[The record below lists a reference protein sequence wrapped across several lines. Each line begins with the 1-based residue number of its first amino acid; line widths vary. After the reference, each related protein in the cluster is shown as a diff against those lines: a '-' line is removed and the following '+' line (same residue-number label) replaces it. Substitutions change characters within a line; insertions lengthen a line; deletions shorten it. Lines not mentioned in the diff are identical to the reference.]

1 MSFSPKNPF
10 IHLNAHSTYSLLD
23 GMMPMKKLAA
33 WAHDNNMPAL
43 GVTDTNNM
51 FGAIDM
57 SFAFKDAGVQPLF
70 GTQLGI
76 RRPDQEG
83 FLKDA
88 GRLTFYVQNEEGWR
102 NICVLISKAY
112 IDKDPA
118 EMPNVPLDV
127 LKAHSA
133 GLICLTGGAQISPL
147 TGLVEEGRHDKA
159 DEFLQSLKGTFDNRL
174 YVELQR
180 HGLPREELMEPHLSD
195 WAYKH
200 SLPLVATNDSRFFKE
215 EHLNPYEVMLSIGSG
230 SVMSDPE
237 RPRSTPHHRLKSAE
251 EMCALFE
258 DVPEAIEHTSAI
270 AKRCAY
276 WMPVGT
282 YYMPAWPRKDDDPSV
297 EDIMREESEKGFRMR
312 MDEYVLPLIESEEE
326 KQKAEQFYRDRL
338 EFEIK
343 TINQMGYPGYFLIT
357 SDFIRWSKANDI
369 PVGPGRGSGAGSLVA
384 YCLDITDVDPI
395 RWDLYFE
402 RFLNPERVSLPDFD
416 VDFCPEG
423 RDDVIAYVRDKYGAE
438 NVSQIITFGTLKARA
453 CIRDVGRV
461 LEMGFGPVGAIAG
474 FIPEGPA
481 SIPIEQALME
491 EDKLRDLY
499 DTDEDVQMLI
509 DIAMDLEGAYRHAS
523 THAAGIH
530 IADRPIHKI
539 APLFKDPRSDMQ
551 VTAFDWG
558 KAEAA
563 GLVKFDFLGL
573 KTLTVVNYAIKDI
586 YKNHGIEIDPLKIPF
601 EDEKTFKLLQDGYT
615 IGVFQVES
623 RGMTEYLKKIY
634 PDKFQYLSDII
645 ALYRPGPLSSG
656 MVDDFIDCRHGRKEP
671 VYPHPALEP
680 VLKETF
686 GVPVYQEQIMKMAQ
700 VMAGY
705 TLGGADMLRRA
716 MGKKKPEEM
725 AKQKAIFLEGCK
737 KVHNLG
743 EKEAMEIFALMEG
756 FAAYGFNKAHTIA
769 YALVSWQTAYLK
781 ANYPLEFLA
790 ASMTLDRGNSEKVLK
805 FKAEMQRMD
814 VALQPPCVNH
824 SSVFFT
830 VAAQAGGKDGDGIE
844 HKNGA
849 IRFALGAI
857 KGVGD
862 EAMEALVKE
871 REENGPY
878 EDIYDFVE
886 RQDPSFF
893 NKRILEAL
901 AKSGALDGICDNR
914 AEVVENAD
922 LLLGLMQS
930 TFEQKNSDQIG
941 LFGLGGGEEAEAPT
955 LSRPDMRFAN
965 QWDTFEKLKQEL
977 NSLGFY
983 LSAHPLESYLD
994 VLKEVDGLSDMNTLE
1009 EKATASG
1016 TIVKVAG
1023 VIAAKR
1029 IRKTKTG
1036 KRMAILHLSDRSG
1049 QDEIAVFPEAY
1060 DAYADLIDAGVPLLA
1075 HLSVAKEDDRLRVS
1089 VERLESLEDV
1099 AQGPSEIALPLRDLQ
1114 AARLLK
1120 EHMDE
1125 LSSGR
1130 TKPLL
1135 KVQLEG
1141 RGEVHLKLKKGF
1153 KITKP
1158 FLAKAETL
1166 QQ

>member
-1 MSFSPKNPF
+1 MSSSNKKPF

-23 GMMPMKKLAA
+23 GMMPTKKLAG
-33 WAHDNNMPAL
+33 WAVDNNMPAL

-57 SFAFKDAGVQPLF
+57 SFAFKDAGVQPIF

-88 GRLTFYVQNEEGWR
+88 GRLTFHVQNEEGWR
-102 NICVLISKAY
+102 NICILISKAY

-118 EMPNVPLDV
+118 ELPNIPLDV
-127 LKAHSA
+127 LKAHSN
-133 GLICLTGGAQISPL
+133 GLLCMTGGAQISPI
-147 TGLVEEGRHDKA
+147 TGLVEAGQVDKA
-159 DEFLQSLKGTFDNRL
+159 EAFLKELHGIFDDRL

-180 HGLPREELMEPHLSD
+180 HGLAREEMMEPHLSE

-200 SLPLVATNDSRFFKE
+200 GLPLVATNDSRFFKP
-215 EHLNPYEVMLSIGSG
+215 EHLEPFEVMLSIGSG

-237 RPRSTPHHRLKSAE
+237 RPKTTPHHYLKSAE
-251 EMCALFE
+251 EMCELFA
-258 DVPEAIEHTSAI
+258 DVPEAIEQTNVI
-270 AKRCAY
+270 AQRCAY

-297 EDIMREESEKGFRMR
+297 EDIMRNEAEKGFRFR
-312 MDEYVLPLIESEEE
+312 MDEYVLPFIESEEE
-326 KQKAEQFYRDRL
+326 KKKTEAFYRDRL

-343 TINQMGYPGYFLIT
+343 TINHMGYPGYFLIT
-357 SDFIRWSKANDI
+357 SDFIRWSKENDI

-423 RDDVIAYVRDKYGAE
+423 REDVISYVRDKYGAE

-461 LEMGFGPVGAIAG
+461 LEMGFGTVSGIAG

-481 SIPIEQALME
+481 SIPIEQALVE
-491 EDKLRDLY
+491 EEKLKDLY
-499 DTDEDVQMLI
+499 DTDEDVKLLLDM
-509 DIAMDLEGAYRHAS
+509 AMDLEGAYRHAS

-530 IADRPIHKI
+530 IADRPINAI

-586 YKNHGIEIDPLKIPF
+586 KKNHGVEIDPLKIPF
-601 EDEKTFKLLQDGYT
+601 EDDPTFKLLQDGHT

-645 ALYRPGPLSSG
+645 ALYRPGPLASG
-656 MVDDFIDCRHGRKEP
+656 MVEDFIECRHGRQEA

-725 AKQKAIFLEGCK
+725 EKQKAIFLKGCK
-737 KVHNLG
+737 EVHGVG
-743 EKEAMEIFALMEG
+743 EKDASEIFALMEG

-781 ANYPLEFLA
+781 ANYPLEFMA

-805 FKAEMQRMD
+805 FKAELQRMD
-814 VALQPPCVNH
+814 VTLQPPCINH
-824 SSVFFT
+824 SEVFFT
-830 VAAQAGGKDGDGIE
+830 VAAQAGGKDSDGTE

-862 EAMEALVKE
+862 EAMQALVEE
-871 REENGPY
+871 REKNGPY
-878 EDIYDFVE
+878 KDIYDFVE
-886 RQDPSFF
+886 RQNPEFC
-893 NKRILEAL
+893 NRRIVEAL
-901 AKSGALDGICDNR
+901 AKAGAFDEIYDNR
-914 AEVVENAD
+914 AEVAANVNV
-922 LLLGLMQS
+922 LLGLMQS
-930 TFEQKNSDQIG
+930 TFEQKNSDQTN
-941 LFGLGGGEEAEAPT
+941 LFGLGGDDDSDSVS
-955 LSRPDMRFAN
+955 LSRPSLEKTN
-965 QWDTFEKLKQEL
+965 QWDKFEKLKQEL
-977 NSLGFY
+977 SSLGFY
-983 LSAHPLESYLD
+983 LSSHPLEAYND
-994 VLKEVDGLSDMNTLE
+994 VLKNVDGLIEISTLE
-1009 EKATASG
+1009 EKATAG
-1016 TIVKVAG
+1016 GVIVKVAG

-1049 QDEIAVFPEAY
+1049 QDEIAVFPESY
-1060 DAYADLIDAGVPLLA
+1060 EAYADLIDANVPLLA
-1075 HLSVAKEDDRLRVS
+1075 HLSVALEDDRLRVS
-1089 VERLESLEDV
+1089 VERLENLEDV
-1099 AQGPSEIALPLRDLQ
+1099 AQGPSEIEIVLRDVD
-1114 AARLLK
+1114 AAKVLK
-1120 EHMDE
+1120 EYME
-1125 LSSGR
+1125 PLSSGR

-1135 KVQLEG
+1135 KVQVPG
-1141 RGEVHLKLKKGF
+1141 RGQVHLKLKKGI
-1153 KITKP
+1153 KVTKP

-1166 QQ
+1166 VQ